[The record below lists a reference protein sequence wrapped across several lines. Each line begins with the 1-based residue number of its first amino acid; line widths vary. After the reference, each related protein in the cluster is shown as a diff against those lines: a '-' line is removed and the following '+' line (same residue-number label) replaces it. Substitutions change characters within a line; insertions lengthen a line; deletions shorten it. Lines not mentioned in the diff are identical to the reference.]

1 MATEEKNMRKRQRL
15 IVLLLISTLYPPGC
29 SLTQYP
35 ASPGGSLTLLGGIYS
50 HTVEPLTINRESTD
64 VRKDMKE
71 GRGRV
76 TQIDYPVT
84 AGLSVRVGKNGL
96 GQVAKEHGI
105 TTIYYADLE
114 QWSALFGLWS
124 MEVVH
129 IYGQ

>member
-1 MATEEKNMRKRQRL
+1 MRNRQAH
-15 IVLLLISTLYPPGC
+15 ILLLSVLILFTPGC
-29 SLTQYP
+29 ALTQYP
-35 ASPGGSLTLLGGIYS
+35 SSSQGGPQTLTILGGIYS
-50 HTVEPLTINRESTD
+50 HTVQPLTINRESTD

>member
-1 MATEEKNMRKRQRL
+1 MRTRL
-15 IVLLLISTLYPPGC
+15 VVLLPVLTALLFGC
-29 SLTQYP
+29 SLLRAPGTP
-35 ASPGGSLTLLGGIYS
+35 ENSPVFTLRGGLYS
-50 HTVEPLTINRESTD
+50 HTVQPLTVNREPTD
-64 VRKDMKE
+64 IEDRAKVGK
-71 GRGRV
+71 GRI
-76 TQIDYPVT
+76 TQIEYPLT

-96 GQVAKEHGI
+96 GQVAKEHGM

>member
-1 MATEEKNMRKRQRL
+1 MRNRQAH
-15 IVLLLISTLYPPGC
+15 ILLLSVLILFTPGC
-29 SLTQYP
+29 ALTQY
-35 ASPGGSLTLLGGIYS
+35 SSSSQGGPQTLTILGGIYS
-50 HTVEPLTINRESTD
+50 HTVQPLTINRESTD

-124 MEVVH
+124 MEIVH

>member
-1 MATEEKNMRKRQRL
+1 MRTRQTL
-15 IVLLLISTLYPPGC
+15 IVLLSLWALFSPGC
-29 SLTQYP
+29 ALIPYP
-35 ASPGGSLTLLGGIYS
+35 SSQGGPQTLTLLGGIYS
-50 HTVEPLTINRESTD
+50 HTVQPLTINRESTD

-71 GRGRV
+71 GAGRV
-76 TQIDYPVT
+76 TQIDYPLT

-114 QWSALFGLWS
+114 QWSAVFGLWS

>member
-1 MATEEKNMRKRQRL
+1 MRNRQAH
-15 IVLLLISTLYPPGC
+15 ILLLSVLILFTPGC
-29 SLTQYP
+29 ALTQY
-35 ASPGGSLTLLGGIYS
+35 SSSSQGGPQTLTILGGIYS
-50 HTVEPLTINRESTD
+50 HTVQPLTINRESTD

>member
-1 MATEEKNMRKRQRL
+1 MRPHTL
-15 IVLLLISTLYPPGC
+15 ILLLIVFPLLATGC
-29 SLTQYP
+29 SILRT
-35 ASPGGSLTLLGGIYS
+35 PGAPESAPVTTIRGGLYS
-50 HTVEPLTINRESTD
+50 HTIQPLTVNREPTE
-64 VRKDMKE
+64 VQKAMKE
-71 GRGRV
+71 GKGRI

-84 AGLSVRVGKNGL
+84 AGLSIRVGKNGL

-114 QWSALFGLWS
+114 QWSAVFGLWS

>member
-1 MATEEKNMRKRQRL
+1 MRTGKIL
-15 IVLLLISTLYPPGC
+15 IVLLSVLALFAPGC
-29 SLTQYP
+29 SLARHP
-35 ASPGGSLTLLGGIYS
+35 AGRGGSLTLFGGIYS
-50 HTVEPLTINRESTD
+50 HTVQPFTVNRESTD
-64 VRKDMKE
+64 VRQSGKE
-71 GRGRV
+71 GTGRIN
-76 TQIDYPVT
+76 QIDYPLT

-96 GQVAKEHGI
+96 GQVAKEHGM